1 MQKITVKTDNK
12 DKELI
17 KYLTTQYSKNVFN
30 TIGFNNED
38 LTLVNI
44 EIESKCNNVTTHI
57 MYLPNQVMH
66 VGLPCIS
73 YILNPILN
81 ITGEESVENALDKLF
96 NITFEGNYDNR
107 IIEFNNQLVE
117 QNEGIMNF
125 IRTKEQVAENQIGAV
140 AIVKSENKDS
150 VELEII
156 LGEGRKY
163 RAERKQVYSIT
174 KPYMYA
180 NEVPYSIKLKMSDK
194 ESYFLKTHLA
204 TLTNHIYS

>member
-17 KYLTTQYSKNVFN
+17 KYLTTQYSKDVFN
-30 TIGFNNED
+30 TIGLNNED

-57 MYLPNQVMH
+57 MYLPNKISFL
-66 VGLPCIS
+66 GLTYIS
-73 YILNPILN
+73 YILNPVLN
-81 ITGEESVENALDKLF
+81 ITGEETVEKSINILF
-96 NITFEGNYDNR
+96 EETFEGNYDKR
-107 IIEFNNQLVE
+107 ITEFYKKIVK
-117 QNEGIMNF
+117 QNEEILEF
-125 IRTKEQVAENQIGAV
+125 IRHKEQVADNQIGAV
-140 AIVKSENKDS
+140 TMVKSENTDG

-163 RAERKQVYSIT
+163 RAERKQVYSNT
-174 KPYMYA
+174 KPYMFD
-180 NEVPYSIKLKMSDK
+180 NEVPYSIKLKMNGE

-204 TLTNHIYS
+204 TLTNCIFR